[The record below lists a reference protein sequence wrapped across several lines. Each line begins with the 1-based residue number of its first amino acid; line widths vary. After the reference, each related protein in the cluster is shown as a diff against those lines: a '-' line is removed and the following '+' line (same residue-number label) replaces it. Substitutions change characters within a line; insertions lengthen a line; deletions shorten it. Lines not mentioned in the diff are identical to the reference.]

1 MTTRRA
7 PPALGHID
15 DHELEHLATTWRRRA
30 LRGDREAYGI
40 AHAVEVE
47 TRRRQRVS
55 QLADLPPEPVP
66 TRHRWQ
72 FWRLSRQQTRRYG
85 PAERRGPATRT
96 RLQTRNRHG
105 VH

>member
-40 AHAVEVE
+40 AHALEVE
-47 TRRRQRVS
+47 ARRRQRVS
-55 QLADLPPEPVP
+55 QMAQLPPEPVP
-66 TRHRWQ
+66 TRRRWQ
-72 FWRLSRQQTRRYG
+72 FWKRLPLKASDSPVRDG
-85 PAERRGPATRT
+85 
-96 RLQTRNRHG
+96 
-105 VH
+105 